1 MSQEDSKSDR
11 IDPVSGVKVSEYV
24 ETRTPASQS
33 VGLLEKASEQSHWTQ
48 DAIISDEEGQNE
60 SQPAVGPV
68 EALKAV
74 FLFGI
79 LPLIVF
85 RVILVYLPFGID
97 EMMVPGTSFSLIMAL
112 LFLSSFSFVFWRL
125 GLVTT
130 TGLAVSGPGAL
141 AASLVAISYLLMLL
155 LPLVLGF
162 VLEGELSVGQIE
174 YSEDGETITVNI
186 LQTTLSDRE
195 LEADLVVLQSG
206 SQVWSSTVNV
216 TIDSSDGQGEINI
229 PVSKFYSSNAMPN
242 SPYTLKVT
250 IDGEE
255 YVRDMTYSQI
265 IWSTTSVS
273 PGGQWTGMEALSR
286 DITGV
291 DGIAL
296 GLVKEDPDRCSG
308 DAQNCLVGVVMSGW
322 AGLDTGADKPI
333 KMPFANFSVEAV
345 LMEGNDVAIA
355 YPTITVVN
363 TLATW
368 DSNSGSFGDGTGWW
382 GWQGSEFALDGSV
395 LDATF
400 GHYVPKDEFD
410 SAGDYGC
417 YSFTITVSQGSETSL
432 SDTSYY
438 EYSTSNSNDIWAS
451 VSSC

>member
-1 MSQEDSKSDR
+1 MSQEEGKSER
-11 IDPVSGVKVSEYV
+11 IDPVSGVKVGEYA
-24 ETRTPASQS
+24 ETAGTPTSQS

-48 DAIISDEEGQNE
+48 DAIISDEGVQKE
-60 SQPAVGPV
+60 SQPEKGPV

-97 EMMVPGTSFSLIMAL
+97 EMMVPGTSFSLVMAL
-112 LFLSSFSFVFWRL
+112 LFLSSFAFVFWRL

-195 LEADLVVLQSG
+195 LEAELVILQSG
-206 SQVWSSTVNV
+206 DQVWSSTANV
-216 TIDSSDGQGEINI
+216 IIDSSDGEGEITI
-229 PVSKFYSSNAMPN
+229 HVGEFYTSNALPN
-242 SPYTLKVT
+242 SPYSLKLTL
-250 IDGEE
+250 DGKE
-255 YVRDMTYSQI
+255 YTRDLTYSTIQ
-265 IWSTTSVS
+265 WDSS
-273 PGGQWTGMEALSR
+273 QWTGADALTL

-291 DGIAL
+291 DGIAR
-296 GLVKEDPDRCSG
+296 GVVKEDPDRCSG
-308 DAQNCLVGVVMSGW
+308 DAENCLVGVVMSGW
-322 AGLDTGADKPI
+322 SGLDTGAEYPAR
-333 KMPFANFSVEAV
+333 MPFADFTVEAV
-345 LMEGNDVAIA
+345 LMEGNDVAID
-355 YPTITVVN
+355 YPTITVTN
-363 TLATW
+363 TVATW
-368 DSNSGSFGDGTGWW
+368 DSNGGLFGSGSGYWGDY
-382 GWQGSEFALDGSV
+382 GSEFAMGGSV
-395 LDATF
+395 FDANF
-400 GHYVPKDEFD
+400 GKYVPKDEFD

-417 YSFTITVSQGSETSL
+417 YSFSITVSQEGSNSL

>member
-24 ETRTPASQS
+24 ETRTPANQS

-48 DAIISDEEGQNE
+48 DAIISDEGGQNE

-79 LPLIVF
+79 MPLIVF

-97 EMMVPGTSFSLIMAL
+97 EMMVPGTSFSLVMAL
-112 LFLSSFSFVFWRL
+112 LFISSFAFVFWRL

-195 LEADLVVLQSG
+195 LEAELVVLQSG
-206 SQVWSSTVNV
+206 DQVWSSTANV
-216 TIDSSDGQGEINI
+216 IIDSGDGEGEITI
-229 PVSKFYSSNAMPN
+229 QVSEFYTSNALPN
-242 SPYTLKVT
+242 SPYSLKLTL
-250 IDGEE
+250 DGKE
-255 YVRDMTYSQI
+255 YTRDLTYSTIQ
-265 IWSTTSVS
+265 WDSS
-273 PGGQWTGMEALSR
+273 QWTGADALTL

-291 DGIAL
+291 DGIAR
-296 GLVKEDPDRCSG
+296 GVVKEDPDRCSG
-308 DAQNCLVGVVMSGW
+308 DAENCLVGVVMSGW
-322 AGLDTGADKPI
+322 SGLDTGAEYPAR
-333 KMPFANFSVEAV
+333 MPFADFTVEAV
-345 LMEGNDVAIA
+345 LMEGNDVAID
-355 YPTITVVN
+355 YPTITVTN
-363 TLATW
+363 TVATW
-368 DSNSGSFGDGTGWW
+368 DSNGGLFGSGSGYWGDY
-382 GWQGSEFALDGSV
+382 GSEFAMGGSV
-395 LDATF
+395 FDANF
-400 GHYVPKDEFD
+400 GKYVPKDEFD

-417 YSFTITVSQGSETSL
+417 YSFTITVSQEGSNPLT
-432 SDTSYY
+432 DTSYY

>member
-1 MSQEDSKSDR
+1 MSQEDGKSDR
-11 IDPVSGVKVSEYV
+11 IDPISGAKVGEYV
-24 ETRTPASQS
+24 ETAGKPTNQS
-33 VGLLEKASEQSHWTQ
+33 VGLLEKASEQSHWSQ
-48 DAIISDEEGQNE
+48 DAIISDDGGQKE

-79 LPLIVF
+79 MPLIVF

-97 EMMVPGTSFSLIMAL
+97 EMMVPGTSFSLVMAL
-112 LFLSSFSFVFWRL
+112 LFISSFAFVFWRL

-195 LEADLVVLQSG
+195 LEAGLVVLQSG
-206 SQVWSSTVNV
+206 DQVWSSTANV
-216 TIDSSDGQGEINI
+216 IIDSSDGEGEITI
-229 PVSKFYSSNAMPN
+229 QVSEFYTSNALPN
-242 SPYTLKVT
+242 SPYSLKLTL
-250 IDGEE
+250 DGKE
-255 YVRDMTYSQI
+255 YTRDLTYSTIQ
-265 IWSTTSVS
+265 WDSS
-273 PGGQWTGMEALSR
+273 QWTGADALTL

-291 DGIAL
+291 DGIAR
-296 GLVKEDPDRCSG
+296 GVVKEDPDRCSG
-308 DAQNCLVGVVMSGW
+308 DAENCLVGVVMSGW
-322 AGLDTGADKPI
+322 SGLDTGAEYPAR
-333 KMPFANFSVEAV
+333 MPFADFTVEAV
-345 LMEGNDVAIA
+345 LMEGNDVAID
-355 YPTITVVN
+355 YPTITVTN
-363 TLATW
+363 TVATW
-368 DSNSGSFGDGTGWW
+368 DSNGGLFGSGSGYWGDY
-382 GWQGSEFALDGSV
+382 GSEFAMGGSV
-395 LDATF
+395 FDANF
-400 GHYVPKDEFD
+400 GKYVPKDEFD

-417 YSFTITVSQGSETSL
+417 YSFSITVSQEGSNPLT
-432 SDTSYY
+432 DTSYY

>member
-24 ETRTPASQS
+24 ETRTPANQS

-85 RVILVYLPFGID
+85 RIILVYLPFGID

-112 LFLSSFSFVFWRL
+112 LFLSSFAFVFWRL

-195 LEADLVVLQSG
+195 LEAELVVLQSG
-206 SQVWSSTVNV
+206 DQVWSSTANV
-216 TIDSSDGQGEINI
+216 IIDSGDGEGEITI
-229 PVSKFYSSNAMPN
+229 QVSEFYTSNALPN
-242 SPYTLKVT
+242 SPYSLKLTL
-250 IDGEE
+250 DGKE
-255 YVRDMTYSQI
+255 YTRDLTYSTIQ
-265 IWSTTSVS
+265 WDSS
-273 PGGQWTGMEALSR
+273 QWTGADALTL

-291 DGIAL
+291 DGIAR
-296 GLVKEDPDRCSG
+296 GVVKEDPDRCSG
-308 DAQNCLVGVVMSGW
+308 DAENCLVGVVMSGW
-322 AGLDTGADKPI
+322 SGLDTGAEYPAR
-333 KMPFANFSVEAV
+333 MPFADFTVEAV
-345 LMEGNDVAIA
+345 LMEGNDVAID
-355 YPTITVVN
+355 YPTITVTN
-363 TLATW
+363 TVATW
-368 DSNSGSFGDGTGWW
+368 DSNGGSFGSGSGYW
-382 GWQGSEFALDGSV
+382 GDYGSEFAMGGSV
-395 LDATF
+395 FDANF
-400 GHYVPKDEFD
+400 GKYVPKDEFD

-417 YSFTITVSQGSETSL
+417 YSFTITVSQEGSNPLT
-432 SDTSYY
+432 DTSYY

>member
-1 MSQEDSKSDR
+1 
-11 IDPVSGVKVSEYV
+11 
-24 ETRTPASQS
+24 
-33 VGLLEKASEQSHWTQ
+33 
-48 DAIISDEEGQNE
+48 
-60 SQPAVGPV
+60 
-68 EALKAV
+68 V

-79 LPLIVF
+79 MPLIVF

-97 EMMVPGTSFSLIMAL
+97 EMMVPGTSFSLVMAL
-112 LFLSSFSFVFWRL
+112 LFLSSFAFVFWRL

-195 LEADLVVLQSG
+195 LEAELVVLQSG
-206 SQVWSSTVNV
+206 GQVWSSTANV
-216 TIDSSDGQGEINI
+216 IIDSSDGEGEITI
-229 PVSKFYSSNAMPN
+229 QVSEFYTSNALPN
-242 SPYTLKVT
+242 SPYSLKLTL
-250 IDGEE
+250 DGKE
-255 YVRDMTYSQI
+255 YTRDLTYSTIQ
-265 IWSTTSVS
+265 WDSS
-273 PGGQWTGMEALSR
+273 QWTGADALTL

-291 DGIAL
+291 DGIAR
-296 GLVKEDPDRCSG
+296 GVVKEDPDRCSG
-308 DAQNCLVGVVMSGW
+308 DAENCLVGVVMSGW
-322 AGLDTGADKPI
+322 SGLDTGAEYPAR
-333 KMPFANFSVEAV
+333 MPFADFTVEAV
-345 LMEGNDVAIA
+345 LMEGNDVAID
-355 YPTITVVN
+355 YPTITVTN
-363 TLATW
+363 TVATW
-368 DSNSGSFGDGTGWW
+368 DSNGGLFGSGSGYWGDY
-382 GWQGSEFALDGSV
+382 GSEFAMGGSV
-395 LDATF
+395 FDANF
-400 GHYVPKDEFD
+400 GKYVPKDEFD

-417 YSFTITVSQGSETSL
+417 YSFSITVSQEGSNSL

>member
-85 RVILVYLPFGID
+85 RIILVYLPFGID

-112 LFLSSFSFVFWRL
+112 LFLSSFAFVFWRL

-195 LEADLVVLQSG
+195 LEAELVVLQSG
-206 SQVWSSTVNV
+206 DQVWSSTANV
-216 TIDSSDGQGEINI
+216 IIDSGDGEGEITI
-229 PVSKFYSSNAMPN
+229 QVSEFYTSNALPN
-242 SPYTLKVT
+242 SPYSLKLTL
-250 IDGEE
+250 DGKE
-255 YVRDMTYSQI
+255 YTRDLTYSTIQ
-265 IWSTTSVS
+265 WDSS
-273 PGGQWTGMEALSR
+273 QWTGADALTL

-291 DGIAL
+291 DGIAR
-296 GLVKEDPDRCSG
+296 GVVKEDPDRCSG
-308 DAQNCLVGVVMSGW
+308 DAENCLVGVVMSGW
-322 AGLDTGADKPI
+322 SGLDTGAEYPAR
-333 KMPFANFSVEAV
+333 MPFADFTVEAV
-345 LMEGNDVAIA
+345 LMEGNDVAID
-355 YPTITVVN
+355 YPTITVTN
-363 TLATW
+363 TVATW
-368 DSNSGSFGDGTGWW
+368 DSNGGLFGSGSGYWGDY
-382 GWQGSEFALDGSV
+382 GSEFAMGGSV
-395 LDATF
+395 FDANF
-400 GHYVPKDEFD
+400 GKYVPKDEFD

-417 YSFTITVSQGSETSL
+417 YSFTITVSQEGSNPLT
-432 SDTSYY
+432 DTSYY

>member
-24 ETRTPASQS
+24 ETRTPANQS

-85 RVILVYLPFGID
+85 RIILVYLPFGID

-112 LFLSSFSFVFWRL
+112 LFLSSFAFVFWRL

-195 LEADLVVLQSG
+195 LEAELVVLQSG
-206 SQVWSSTVNV
+206 DQVWSSTANV
-216 TIDSSDGQGEINI
+216 IIDSGDGEGEITI
-229 PVSKFYSSNAMPN
+229 QVSEFYTSNALPN
-242 SPYTLKVT
+242 SPYSLKLTL
-250 IDGEE
+250 DGKE
-255 YVRDMTYSQI
+255 YTRDLTYSTIQ
-265 IWSTTSVS
+265 WDSS
-273 PGGQWTGMEALSR
+273 QWTGADALTL

-291 DGIAL
+291 DGIAR
-296 GLVKEDPDRCSG
+296 GVVKEDPDRCSG
-308 DAQNCLVGVVMSGW
+308 DAENCLVGVVMSGW
-322 AGLDTGADKPI
+322 SGLDTGAEYPAR
-333 KMPFANFSVEAV
+333 MPFADFTVEAV
-345 LMEGNDVAIA
+345 LMEGNDVAID
-355 YPTITVVN
+355 YPTITVTN
-363 TLATW
+363 TVATW
-368 DSNSGSFGDGTGWW
+368 DSNGGLFGSGSGYWGDY
-382 GWQGSEFALDGSV
+382 GSEFAMGGSV
-395 LDATF
+395 FDANF
-400 GHYVPKDEFD
+400 GKYVPKDEFD

-417 YSFTITVSQGSETSL
+417 YSFTITVSQEGSNPLT
-432 SDTSYY
+432 DTSYY

>member
-1 MSQEDSKSDR
+1 MSQEDGKSDR
-11 IDPVSGVKVSEYV
+11 IDPISGAKVGEYV
-24 ETRTPASQS
+24 ETAGAPTSQS
-33 VGLLEKASEQSHWTQ
+33 VGLLEKASEQSHWSQ
-48 DAIISDEEGQNE
+48 DAIISDDGGQKE

-79 LPLIVF
+79 MPLIVF

-97 EMMVPGTSFSLIMAL
+97 EMMVPGTSFSLVMAL
-112 LFLSSFSFVFWRL
+112 LFISSFAFVFWRL

-195 LEADLVVLQSG
+195 LEAGLVVLQSG
-206 SQVWSSTVNV
+206 DQVWSSTANV
-216 TIDSSDGQGEINI
+216 IIDSSDGEGEITI
-229 PVSKFYSSNAMPN
+229 QVSEFYTSNALPN
-242 SPYTLKVT
+242 SPYSLKLTL
-250 IDGEE
+250 DGKE
-255 YVRDMTYSQI
+255 YTRDLTYSTIQ
-265 IWSTTSVS
+265 WDSS
-273 PGGQWTGMEALSR
+273 QWTGADALTL

-291 DGIAL
+291 DGIAR
-296 GLVKEDPDRCSG
+296 GVVKEDPDRCSG
-308 DAQNCLVGVVMSGW
+308 DAENCLVGVVMSGW
-322 AGLDTGADKPI
+322 SGLDTGAEYPAR
-333 KMPFANFSVEAV
+333 MPFADFTVEAV
-345 LMEGNDVAIA
+345 LMEGNDVAID
-355 YPTITVVN
+355 YPTITVTN
-363 TLATW
+363 TVATW
-368 DSNSGSFGDGTGWW
+368 DSNGGLFGSGSGYWGDY
-382 GWQGSEFALDGSV
+382 GSEFAMGGSV
-395 LDATF
+395 FDANF
-400 GHYVPKDEFD
+400 GKYVPKDEFD

-417 YSFTITVSQGSETSL
+417 YSFSITVSQEGSNPLT
-432 SDTSYY
+432 DTSYY